1 MSNVKALTECVYEE
15 NMLVRMFG
23 TKEEPW
29 FVAVDVLRALGM
41 HTKNVSRTLE
51 KLDSDEKLVVKLT
64 TNPAKKDYETG
75 NPDVWIISE
84 PGLYKI
90 MLTSRTEKAKAFTR
104 WVTHDVLPRIRKYGF
119 YKLTIAEQKTNALN
133 GIMKTL
139 GTTALD
145 KKYYK
150 MTLSDLKREDKFL
163 KNEKS
168 AKEEYEKVKEKYPY
182 TEGDI
187 RAAVNYYK
195 WFDSI
200 MIAFDIKKK
209 KEYCYTLANGEC
221 LFSESFEKKARRYV
235 SDPSYEWED

>member
-1 MSNVKALTECVYEE
+1 MNESVSSVFYGNQEMRTTVID
-15 NMLVRMFG
+15 NQM
-23 TKEEPW
+23 W
-29 FVAVDVLRALGM
+29 WAVIDVCNIIEI
-41 HTKNVSRTLE
+41 KNSR
-51 KLDSDEKLVVKLT
+51 KIYQRLDEDEKDVVTLT
-64 TNPAKKDYETG
+64 DSVGRKQEIQMVNEF
-75 NPDVWIISE
+75 
-84 PGLYKI
+84 GLYHI
-90 MLTSRTEKAKAFTR
+90 LLTARTEKAKPFRR

-133 GIMKTL
+133 SIKDIL
-139 GTTALD
+139 GVTALD

-195 WFDSI
+195 WFDTI
-200 MIAFDIKKK
+200 MIMFDIKKK
-209 KEYCYTLANGEC
+209 KEYCYVLANGDC
-221 LFSESFEKKARRYV
+221 LFTEKFQEKARRYV